1 MKQHVLGA
9 GLAILALTAAL
20 TGCAGGSGTTPAAT
34 SPAVTAGSPPASA
47 TAPAASVSPPSA
59 TSSSTASAGVDLKT
73 ASSSAGTIVVDAKG
87 MSLYFFTKDVKDSGT
102 SACTGAC
109 LAAWPPLITTSDTP
123 KVEGVTG
130 TVGTITTPEGAKQVT
145 LNGMPLYYYAKDT
158 KAGDIV
164 GQGVNDVWYLADP
177 SGEMIKMGASGY

>member
-1 MKQHVLGA
+1 MKKHLGA

-20 TGCAGGSGTTPAAT
+20 TGCAGGSETTPAAS

-59 TSSSTASAGVDLKT
+59 TASADVDLMT
-73 ASSSAGTIVVDAKG
+73 ASSSAGNIVVDAKG
-87 MSLYFFTKDVKDSGT
+87 MSVYFFTKDVKDSGT
-102 SACTGAC
+102 SACTDAC
-109 LAAWPPLITTSDTP
+109 LTAWPPVTTTADTP

-130 TVGTITTPEGAKQVT
+130 TVGTITTPDGAKQVT
-145 LNGMPLYYYAKDT
+145 LNGLPLYYFAKDT
-158 KAGDIV
+158 KAGDIL